1 MGQLTFQS
9 LCREL
14 KSRPSLKKHAE
25 ELNILTGAIASLIE
39 NPVAG
44 SVAVFIKALS
54 EKEKLISLGGAV
66 LDAVLNQ
73 ASAEDYSG
81 RVKRMQEA
89 YGIIYFTAFFDE
101 LDKRLPDN
109 IRRSIQLSLKEKQ
122 NLFYSSVFSE
132 GAEHTDRRE
141 IMLPDLVC
149 GYDEVDKFLKD
160 MYGSM
165 ANRLQEFVRGL
176 SFQDVAEDADI
187 RIFDEVIKKLSTAA
201 VERFHDQCLILCSK
215 FNEFYIFMQMD
226 HEKRKQLK
234 WDSQYQNILSIAM
247 RSTTSSE
254 TGLANL
260 KEIIMNLP
268 KQIKEEKIQE
278 IVNGLIKTYQDSIN
292 RPLIETKDDEES
304 LTYPLIS
311 KAFIPQAYKLLRY
324 SGREHLE
331 QSETWEDLDPRQDMT
346 SFWAKYC
353 LDFSSVENLLLI
365 LGEPGGGK
373 SLLTKILCARMIAPT
388 NICIR
393 IPLREHDMEEDIESI
408 VCRQIT
414 LDGDASDPIRT
425 FKSFAGELQ
434 GSPIMLLF
442 DGYDEVMQATGGV
455 YRNLLTRIRQFQER
469 CQEQGRPV
477 RVIVTSRETLI
488 DKADIPRKTTV
499 MKLLEFDED
508 QKDQWI
514 KIWNNHNHTT
524 LAAAGLQDFA
534 LPEGNKDI
542 EELSG
547 QPLLLLMLAIYDA
560 NFEAGTNALKQSA
573 GETESMDRTRLYD
586 ELLRRFIR
594 RELRKG
600 PRGRDCPYE
609 QATAKDQEAM
619 VDEEMKKLGIAAL
632 GMFVREK
639 LSLKVGE
646 LESDLAYMNAK
657 TTEYD
662 SKNKKMLKSAEA
674 VFGSFFFIHDSRTE
688 NEEDEKEA
696 AFEFLHKTFYEF
708 LVADLILQYLINT
721 ADYLNGQKDNAK
733 WGDTYYLKAL
743 KDPNS
748 LSNSYYAALN
758 SSCLCTEPEIIE
770 MIVEWKDSKLS
781 KYFQEECPSFGS
793 EMGQVLADIFREH
806 MDIIRT
812 GVFTPLTDKR
822 GGLTGDRN
830 YLPACAVYLMN
841 LIILQI
847 LTNGEYRI
855 NVEEWR
861 YISQFLKLNVPLPQ
875 RVPKEETPDKRP
887 IRKLKIDPYEE
898 IILKF
903 MNLFLLQQEGE
914 DIVLTKK
921 AHIGKAEREN
931 LQEARMDAFQF
942 MQDNVTRRVYQLHN
956 SDNTWKQRQQYI
968 FELNQQGFDYGFKQA
983 IEQLRVVAYN
993 PKGKRYFSRYDILDD
1008 NIEYAISCL
1017 RHGHVDASYVLEWL
1031 LWISRTTDIMLQL
1044 IERENK
1050 IATIRTRDSWLILA
1064 KIIFNLYADESEIVL
1079 AFLEITKKLG
1089 LGSTLR
1095 QTRGIENILI
1105 HLSNCAPDLIM
1116 AFTETICA
1124 DYQIRIHEE
1133 DFYHFGLNIAHI
1145 LKINSPKAL
1154 AAFLKLLFISGTI
1167 KSFDPII
1174 KTNIINNWNH
1184 YLRKFPEELPALL
1197 QVCLEMGEFEI
1208 VKEFFGYME
1217 RKGTNWI
1224 KKLFEYRP
1232 DSAIEFL
1239 NVALVVGQEQN
1250 FGRYAMQCMGKDS
1263 TIAKAA
1269 SRHPSAVIRLVRQEI
1284 LTNSIHTDRIFWT
1297 NVFLEQYNVMFRYDL
1312 EQAVYLLFQICLK
1325 QTDFINYIELITAC
1339 EYSLQNYSLILKT
1352 SIKTAVQL
1360 LILYEKTSESEKWK
1374 SLFDL
1379 RVHSLGNKE
1388 TISLYIMHC
1397 FDKALSTRD
1406 GTAIFA
1412 LGDLLDAMAPNT
1424 RVAMEEYFIS
1434 RFPFLQTYSRNL
1446 AKKIKAM
1453 YEMN

>member
-9 LCREL
+9 LCRDL

-54 EKEKLISLGGAV
+54 EKEKLISLGGAI

-101 LDKRLPDN
+101 LDRRLPDN

-122 NLFYSSVFSE
+122 NLFYSSVFPK

-187 RIFDEVIKKLSTAA
+187 RIFDEVIKKLSTDA

-234 WDSQYQNILSIAM
+234 LDSQYQNILSIAM
-247 RSTTSSE
+247 RSAASSE

-278 IVNGLIKTYQDSIN
+278 IVNGLIKTYQGSIN
-292 RPLIETKDDEES
+292 RPLIETRDDEES

-311 KAFIPQAYKLLRY
+311 EAFIPQAYKLLRY

-331 QSETWEDLDPRQDMT
+331 QPETWEDLDPRQDMT

-425 FKSFAGELQ
+425 FKSFAEELQ

-455 YRNLLTRIRQFQER
+455 YRNLLVRIRQFQER

-534 LPEGNKDI
+534 LPEGSKDI

-573 GETESMDRTRLYD
+573 GETESMGRTRLYD

-662 SKNKKMLKSAEA
+662 STNKKMLKSAEA

-748 LSNSYYAALN
+748 LSNAYYAALN

-806 MDIIRT
+806 MEIIRT
-812 GVFTPLTDKR
+812 GVFTPLTNKG

-847 LTNGEYRI
+847 LTNGGYRI
-855 NVEEWR
+855 NIEEWR

-875 RVPKEETPDKRP
+875 KTPKEDSSDKRL

-903 MNLFLLQQEGE
+903 MNLFQLQQEGE

-921 AHIGKAEREN
+921 AQAGKVEREN
-931 LQEARMDAFQF
+931 LQEVRIDAFQF
-942 MQDNVTRRVYQLHN
+942 MHDNVTRRVYQLHN
-956 SDNTWKQRQQYI
+956 SDNTRVQRQRYI
-968 FELNQQGFDYGFKQA
+968 LELKRQGFDFGFKEA
-983 IEQLRVVAYN
+983 IEQLHEVVHN
-993 PKGKRYFSRYDILDD
+993 PERGPYFSRYDILGD
-1008 NIEYAISCL
+1008 NIQYAIGCL
-1017 RHGHVDASYVLEWL
+1017 HHGHVDALYVLDWL
-1031 LWISRTTDIMLQL
+1031 LLISRMTDIMLRL
-1044 IERENK
+1044 TEWEDEIV
-1050 IATIRTRDSWLILA
+1050 ARTRDSWLALA
-1064 KIIFNLYADESEIVL
+1064 KIIFNLYAHESEIVL
-1079 AFLEITKKLG
+1079 VFLEITKKLG
-1089 LGSTLR
+1089 LGRALI
-1095 QTRGIENILI
+1095 QIRGIEDIVV
-1105 HLSNCAPDLIM
+1105 HWSNRAPDLLM
-1116 AFTETICA
+1116 AFTETIRVNHQVRTHEA
-1124 DYQIRIHEE
+1124 DFCYLS
-1133 DFYHFGLNIAHI
+1133 LNSVQ
-1145 LKINSPKAL
+1145 LLEMDSPKAL
-1154 AAFLKLLFISGTI
+1154 AAFLKLLFISGAI

-1174 KTNIINNWNH
+1174 KENIINNWNR
-1184 YLRKFPEELPALL
+1184 YLRKFPKELPELL

-1208 VKEFFGYME
+1208 VKEFFCYME
-1217 RKGTNWI
+1217 SKETNWI
-1224 KKLFEYRP
+1224 IKLFERRP
-1232 DSAIEFL
+1232 DYAIEFL
-1239 NVALVVGQEQN
+1239 NVALVVGQDLN
-1250 FGRYAMQCMGKDS
+1250 FDRYVMQCKERGS
-1263 TIAKAA
+1263 TIVNAA
-1269 SRHPSAVIRLVRQEI
+1269 SRHPSAVMRLVLQDV
-1284 LTNSIHTDRIFWT
+1284 LTNSIRTGVTFWT
-1297 NVFLEQYNVMFRYDL
+1297 HVFLERYNVMFRHDP
-1312 EQAVYLLFQICLK
+1312 EQAVYLLFRVGLI
-1325 QTDFINYIELITAC
+1325 QTNHMRLFQAC
-1339 EYSLQNYSLILKT
+1339 EYSLRHFSFILET
-1352 SIKTAVQL
+1352 SIKTAAYL
-1360 LILYEKTSESEKWK
+1360 LTLYAEIRKSEKWK
-1374 SLFDL
+1374 SSSGLE
-1379 RVHSLGNKE
+1379 VHSLNKSG
-1388 TISLYIMHC
+1388 TMPLYIMRC
-1397 FDKALSTRD
+1397 FDKALCIRD
-1406 GTAIFA
+1406 YTAVSA
-1412 LGDLLDAMAPNT
+1412 LEDLLDAMAPNT
-1424 RVAMEEYFIS
+1424 RIDMEEYFRS
-1434 RFPFLQTYSRNL
+1434 RFPFLQAYSWRL
-1446 AKKIKAM
+1446 AKKITAM